1 MKHLYKYS
9 YFIIIPIILILFIYY
24 YIYNFK
30 KSFYHVIEFEPLN
43 LQNRITIEAFEQSVF
58 NILGESYGLM
68 MKKYLSNEY
77 LEKLYK
83 TELNKIL
90 KNYNNTN
97 KNLKFNLL
105 LQNGLLPQQTNRNL
119 SLIFISKE
127 LILNE
132 AQFHADIILSEAD
145 KLSKQELISQ
155 IKSLINLF
163 TKYNTSITSSKNHI
177 ESLISKL
184 KLEYE
189 IALKL
194 GIKKPSIES
203 LSVSSMEYYKFG
215 SERILKAIESL
226 EKEKEMKLNEDVEIS
241 RTDLLYNSF
250 AQLNLEAEETK
261 ILNYNI
267 FDMYYKKLPFNRH
280 MLFIFYSSIVI
291 IISLILTLYL
301 YRFLKK

>member
-43 LQNRITIEAFEQSVF
+43 LQNRIAIEAFEQSVF

-83 TELNKIL
+83 NELNKIL

-127 LILNE
+127 LMLNE

-145 KLSKQELISQ
+145 QLSKQELISQ

-267 FDMYYKKLPFNRH
+267 FDMYYKRLPFNRH

>member
-77 LEKLYK
+77 LEKLYNN
-83 TELNKIL
+83 ELNKIL

-119 SLIFISKE
+119 SLIFVSKE

-267 FDMYYKKLPFNRH
+267 FDMYYKRLPFNRH

-291 IISLILTLYL
+291 IISLILSLYL